1 MNLGSREIILIVGV
15 LCCVYIIKDTSPL
28 FLIVCS
34 VVLAL
39 FYKDLISL
47 VTMEKSKRDTV
58 RSNDQIKRK
67 DIRMNPELSELVR
80 KLRSY
85 KRYNHNGY
93 REGKRYL
100 KMFMSNLNETL
111 REDMSHPKQ
120 TFENAQAYL
129 KISLNHFNS
138 LIYSVP
144 ESNYNSSLKYN
155 KNTSHKIIKNIS
167 QICKDIHRQGYSL
180 LFSVS
185 RKLNQEFY
193 ENPDIYKSEITMSSE
208 NVNPAND
215 HTIHELY

>member
-1 MNLGSREIILIVGV
+1 MSPLV
-15 LCCVYIIKDTSPL
+15 LVPYAIALVLLYESIMSLVETKDT
-28 FLIVCS
+28 
-34 VVLAL
+34 
-39 FYKDLISL
+39 
-47 VTMEKSKRDTV
+47 TRNTV
-58 RSNDQIKRK
+58 RSNDQIKK
-67 DIRMNPELSELVR
+67 HKILMNPELDVLVHR
-80 KLRSY
+80 LKSY
-85 KRYNHNGY
+85 KRYNYHGY

-100 KMFMSNLNETL
+100 KMFMMNINDTL

-120 TFENAQAYL
+120 TFENAQGYL

-155 KNTSHKIIKNIS
+155 KSISHKIIKNIS

-185 RKLNQEFY
+185 RKLNQNFHDK
-193 ENPDIYKSEITMSSE
+193 PDIYKSEITMNSE

-215 HTIHELY
+215 HTSYELY